1 MKSFLRWG
9 LLVFTGIAFLGL
21 IGYLLVVYGVIRM
34 NYPSKIIYP
43 VQGIDVSH
51 HQGDIDWTEVEAD
64 GWNFVIMKSTEGG
77 DWKDTKFEQYYE
89 GADKAGLV
97 IGVYHYYSFCMDP
110 LIQAKHFISVVGDLK
125 GKLPPAVDVEFD
137 NNCNKKIPVQE
148 FQKAFT
154 IFISVLKKEYGVYP
168 IVYCNEDFFYKY
180 LNTSDFDS
188 CFFWIRNVISQPE
201 IANKKWTFWQYTA
214 KGSVNGIK
222 GAVDLNVYS
231 GRRFEFEQ
239 LILD

>member
-9 LLVFTGIAFLGL
+9 LLVFTGIALLGL

-51 HQGDIDWTEVEAD
+51 HQGDINWSKVKAD
-64 GWNFVIMKSTEGG
+64 GWSFVIMKSTEGG
-77 DWKDTKFEQYYE
+77 DWKDTKFEQYYAE
-89 GADKAGLV
+89 ADKAGLA

-110 LIQAKHFISVVGDLK
+110 LIQANHFISVVGSLK

-137 NNCNKKIPVQE
+137 NNCNKKISVQE
-148 FQKAFT
+148 FQKSFK
-154 IFISVLKKEYGVYP
+154 IFIYALKKHYGVYP
-168 IVYCNEDFFYKY
+168 IVYCNEDFFDKY

-214 KGSVNGIK
+214 KGNVDGIK
-222 GAVDLNVYS
+222 GSVDLNVYS
-231 GRRFEFEQ
+231 GRRFDFEE
-239 LILD
+239 LIMK